1 MFFGRENE
9 LKRLDGLWRK
19 SVSSL
24 VTIRGRR
31 RIGKSTLV
39 YEFARRSGARF
50 IKLEGLQ
57 PKEGVDNDMQ
67 LAAFGRQLARQVK
80 GSRSKPVD
88 WFDAFSRLENALKG
102 KGKIVVLLDEISWMG
117 KYDPGFAGELKYAW
131 DNWFSR
137 HPRVIVFLC
146 GSVSAWIE
154 KNIVK
159 SKAFVGRPSMNL
171 TLRDLP
177 MDVCVRFW
185 GRNAGRTAT
194 REILDVLSVTGGVP
208 KYLENID
215 PAISADENIRNLCY
229 RPGALLVDEFEEIF
243 HDSLDENL
251 SAKKAILKSL
261 VGGPLVGEEIAEKLG
276 VEYNGHVTGNLS
288 ELEMSGFV
296 SRDSGINPATGKA
309 TKTCRWRI
317 SDNYTRFYLK
327 YIEPNLALIDKDA
340 YRFASLD
347 QLPDWD
353 GVLGLQFECL
363 ILNNVDL
370 LLPLIGLDRALLT
383 SAAPYRQN
391 KTERLKGCQIDLVI
405 QTKKSVY
412 CVEIKRQNSIGEKV
426 VDECEEKISRL
437 KVKNTRTVRP
447 VLVYDGDLS
456 RRVPADAYFSFI
468 VSSDDLIGRSVA
480 AGKW

>member
-1 MFFGRENE
+1 MFVGRENE
-9 LKRLDGLWRK
+9 LRRLDGLWK
-19 SVSSL
+19 KPVPSL

-39 YEFARRSGARF
+39 FEFAKRSGARF
-50 IKLEGLQ
+50 VKLEGLQ
-57 PKEGVDNDMQ
+57 PRDGVDNDMQ
-67 LAAFGRQLARQVK
+67 LAAFGRQLGRQVK
-80 GSRSKPVD
+80 GDRSKPKD
-88 WFDAFSRLENALKG
+88 WFDAFSRLEKTLKG
-102 KGKIVVLLDEISWMG
+102 NGRIVVLLDEISWMG

-131 DNWFSR
+131 DNWFSQ
-137 HPRVIVFLC
+137 HSRVIVFLC
-146 GSVSAWIE
+146 GSVSSWID
-154 KNIVK
+154 KNIVR

-215 PAISADENIRNLCY
+215 PSISADENIRNLCY

-251 SAKKAILKSL
+251 SAKKAILRSL
-261 VGGPLVGEEIAEKLG
+261 VGGPLVGEEIAENLG

-296 SRDSGINPATGKA
+296 SRDSGINPSTGKE
-309 TKTCRWRI
+309 TKICRWRI

-327 YIEPNLALIDKDA
+327 YIEPNLSLIARDT

-347 QLPDWD
+347 QLPDWE
-353 GVLGLQFECL
+353 GILGLQFECL

-370 LLPLIGLDRALLT
+370 LLPLIGLDRALLI

-391 KTERLKGCQIDLVI
+391 KTERLKGCQIDLAI

-426 VDECEEKISRL
+426 VNECEEKISRL
-437 KVKNTRTVRP
+437 KMKKDRTVRP

-456 RRVPADAYFSFI
+456 RRVPADAFFSFI
-468 VSSDDLIGRSVA
+468 VSADRLIGRESDF
-480 AGKW
+480 

>member
-9 LKRLDGLWRK
+9 MRRLDGLWRK
-19 SVSSL
+19 PVSSL

-80 GSRSKPVD
+80 GSRFKPVD

-296 SRDSGINPATGKA
+296 SRDSGINPSTGKA

-412 CVEIKRQNSIGEKV
+412 CVEIKRQKSIGEKV

-456 RRVPADAYFSFI
+456 RRVPADAFFSFI
-468 VSSDDLIGRSVA
+468 VSADDLIGRSVA
-480 AGKW
+480 TGKW

>member
-1 MFFGRENE
+1 MFVGRENE
-9 LKRLDGLWRK
+9 LSRLDGLWKK

-39 YEFARRSGARF
+39 SEFAKRSGARF
-50 IKLEGLQ
+50 LKLEGLQ
-57 PKEGVDNDMQ
+57 PKDGVDNDMQ
-67 LAAFGRQLARQVK
+67 LAAFGRQLGRQVK
-80 GSRSKPVD
+80 GDKSKPAD
-88 WFDAFSRLENALKG
+88 WFDACSRLEKALKG
-102 KGKIVVLLDEISWMG
+102 NGRIIVLLDEISWMG

-131 DNWFSR
+131 DNWFSQ
-137 HPRVIVFLC
+137 HPKVIVFLC
-146 GSVSAWIE
+146 GSVSSWLE

-185 GRNAGRTAT
+185 GRNAVRTAT
-194 REILDVLSVTGGVP
+194 REILDMLSVTGGVP

-215 PAISADENIRNLCY
+215 PSVSADENIRNLCY

-251 SAKKAILKSL
+251 AAKKAILRSL
-261 VGGPLVGEEIAEKLG
+261 VGGPLIGEEIAAKLG

-296 SRDSGINPATGKA
+296 SRDSGINPSTGKE
-309 TKTCRWRI
+309 TKIVRWRI

-327 YIEPNLALIDKDA
+327 YIEPNLALIAKDA

-347 QLPDWD
+347 QLPDWE
-353 GVLGLQFECL
+353 GILGLQFECL
-363 ILNNVDL
+363 ILNNIDL

-391 KTERLKGCQIDLVI
+391 KTERLKGCQIDLAI
-405 QTKKSVY
+405 QTKKCVY
-412 CVEIKRQNSIGEKV
+412 CVEIKRQNMIGERV
-426 VDECEEKISRL
+426 VDACEEKVSRL
-437 KVKNTRTVRP
+437 KVKKDRTVRP

-456 RRVPADAYFSFI
+456 RRVPADAFFSFI
-468 VSSDDLIGRSVA
+468 VSADKLLGRSDDFE
-480 AGKW
+480 

>member
-1 MFFGRENE
+1 MFVGRDNE
-9 LKRLDGLWRK
+9 LQRLEGLWKK

-39 YEFARRSGARF
+39 YEFAKRSGARF

-67 LAAFGRQLARQVK
+67 LAAFGRQLGRQVK
-80 GSRSKPVD
+80 GDRSKPTD

-102 KGKIVVLLDEISWMG
+102 RGRIVVLLDEISWMG

-137 HPRVIVFLC
+137 HPRVMVFLC
-146 GSVSAWIE
+146 GSVSSWID

-185 GRNAGRTAT
+185 GRSAGRTAT

-215 PAISADENIRNLCY
+215 PSISADENIRNLCY

-261 VGGPLVGEEIAEKLG
+261 VGGPLVGEEIAERLG

-296 SRDSGINPATGKA
+296 SRDSGINPSTGKE

-327 YIEPNLALIDKDA
+327 YIEPNISLIAKDA
-340 YRFASLD
+340 YRFVSLD
-347 QLPDWD
+347 QLPDWE
-353 GVLGLQFECL
+353 GILGLQFECL
-363 ILNNVDL
+363 ILNNVEL

-391 KTERLKGCQIDLVI
+391 KTGRLKGCQIDLVV
-405 QTKKSVY
+405 QTRKSVY
-412 CVEIKRQNSIGEKV
+412 CVEIKRKNSIGEKI

-437 KVKNTRTVRP
+437 KVKKDRTVRP
-447 VLVYDGDLS
+447 VLVYDGELS
-456 RRVPADAYFSFI
+456 RRVPADAFFSFI
-468 VSSDDLIGRSVA
+468 VSADKLMGRSEA
-480 AGKW
+480 L